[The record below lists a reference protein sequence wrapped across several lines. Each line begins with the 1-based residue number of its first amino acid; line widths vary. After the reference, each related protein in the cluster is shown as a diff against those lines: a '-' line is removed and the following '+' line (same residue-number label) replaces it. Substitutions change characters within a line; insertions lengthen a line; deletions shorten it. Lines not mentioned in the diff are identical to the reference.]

1 MSHGQTLG
9 ADIIGT
15 VRALYRY
22 PVKSTA
28 GQALNIARVTA
39 GGLEHDRKWAVYT
52 ADGGIASGKRTH
64 RFRPVPG
71 LMHWSSCSGPARP
84 EVPIL
89 LSPDGSA
96 YRTDE
101 PAASRA
107 LSEAFDQ
114 HLELRRETATP
125 HHDETPLHLLTTSSL
140 AALANLSGLP
150 VDERRFRANI
160 IIDTGP
166 EPGFPEDQWIG
177 SELVIGDGLRIRLGS
192 GMPRCVMVDQSQHG
206 LTAEPKTL
214 KLLGAHHNTKLGLQ
228 AHAVRS
234 GMIRVGD
241 SVVLRRGPVG
251 V

>member
-1 MSHGQTLG
+1 MSHGQTLA
-9 ADIIGT
+9 ADIIGA

-28 GQALNIARVTA
+28 GQALSKAFVTD

-71 LMHWSSCSGPARP
+71 LMHWSSSSDLPHP
-84 EVPIL
+84 EVPML
-89 LSPDGSA
+89 FSPDGSA
-96 YRTDE
+96 YRADE

-114 HLELRRETATP
+114 HLELHRETATP

-150 VDERRFRANI
+150 VDERRFRANL

-166 EPGFPEDQWIG
+166 VPGFPEDQWIG
-177 SELVIGDGLRIRLGS
+177 SELVIGDGVRIRLGS

-206 LTAEPKTL
+206 LAAEPKIL

-228 AHAVRS
+228 AHTVR
-234 GMIRVGD
+234 GGVVRAGD
-241 SVVLRRGPVG
+241 SVVLRRGPAG
-251 V
+251 M